1 MCKSLR
7 TRLWKNNCK
16 QLLDK
21 QAIDEVL
28 QRCCRTLD
36 WLDEP
41 GQASCY
47 WPDAAV
53 DFGFFKGD
61 AAAFVPMVMQHQR
74 EAAKRWHLGTGV
86 MIQVDGDT
94 ARAESYGITVGASD
108 AGGQCRM
115 YGGRYLDTLEKRD
128 GEWRISARN
137 YVLDWTKVF
146 ADDSEVAE
154 LEGAA
159 LTTLKVAESG
169 HELYRVM

>member
-1 MCKSLR
+1 MNDQLE
-7 TRLWKNNCK
+7 

-21 QAIDEVL
+21 QAINEVL

-53 DFGFFKGD
+53 EFGFFEGR
-61 AAAFVPMVMQHQR
+61 AEEFVPMVMEHQR
-74 EAAKRWHLGTGV
+74 QAVKRWHLATSV
-86 MIQVDGDT
+86 MIKLDG
-94 ARAESYGITVGASD
+94 AMAQAESYGITVGASNE
-108 AGGQCRM
+108 GGECRM

-128 GEWRISARN
+128 SEWRIATRR

-146 ADDSEVAE
+146 SDDSEVAE
-154 LEGAA
+154 LEGST
-159 LTTLKVAESG
+159 LTTLKVSEAG
-169 HELYRVM
+169 HEWYRPM

>member
-1 MCKSLR
+1 MNEQLQ
-7 TRLWKNNCK
+7 

-53 DFGFFKGD
+53 DFGFFQGE
-61 AAAFVPMVMQHQR
+61 AAAYVPVVMEHQR
-74 EAAKRWHLGTGV
+74 GALKRWHLASGV
-86 MIQVDGDT
+86 MIQVDGEQ
-94 ARAESYGITVGASD
+94 AQAESYGITVGASA

-128 GEWRISARN
+128 GEWRISRRS

-146 ADDSEVAE
+146 ADDSDVTQ
-154 LEGAA
+154 LEGA
-159 LTTLKVAESG
+159 TLPTLEISAPG
-169 HELYRVM
+169 HAQYRTM